1 MLEIKK
7 EIEGATVTLSLGGRV
22 DVSSSAMLDEALQ
35 SLSADVETVVLD
47 AANLEYISSAGL
59 RVLLRGGKKMRAQG
73 ALYTIRNMTPVVQDA
88 LEMTGMMA
96 LFDEE

>member
-59 RVLLRGGKKMRAQG
+59 RVLLRGAKKMRVQG